1 MKDFIRDKETGVLI
15 FNNPE
20 KEREILKSRSL
31 KAELKSLKDEINT
44 LKKQVQE
51 LLAARN

>member
-1 MKDFIRDKETGVLI
+1 MKDFIRDKATGILV

-20 KEREILKSRSL
+20 KEREIIRSRSIN
-31 KAELKSLKDEINT
+31 AELKSLKEEINT

-51 LLAARN
+51 LLATRN